1 MQINRLVLQ
10 KVLIGHYKEP
20 EERPNQSEKFCKR
33 TLVVIPLDSPNIR
46 EITVRVRI
54 SENPD
59 NDKIYESFLV
69 RNVNADK
76 DYVDMAEGLYVE
88 FVKRPRIIRLKEDG
102 DESKGGAG
110 NYGNEQLE
118 EGEEEEEDDEPPP
131 SVPPR
136 HGQPGYGERE

>member
-1 MQINRLVLQ
+1 M
-10 KVLIGHYKEP
+10 
-20 EERPNQSEKFCKR
+20 
-33 TLVVIPLDSPNIR
+33 
-46 EITVRVRI
+46 RVRI

-102 DESKGGAG
+102 DESKGDAG

-131 SVPPR
+131 PVPPR
-136 HGQPGYGERE
+136 HGQPGHGERE